1 MRITIFTSNQPRHLA
16 LINKLSS
23 ISAEIY
29 VVQECTTTF
38 PGLVQD
44 FYNKSEVM
52 QMYFKN
58 VLAAEN
64 KIFGDLSFSK
74 SNVKT
79 LSIKSGDLNLLN
91 IQQLNDALHSDVYIV
106 FGSSFIKGWLIDYLI
121 SNKAINIHM
130 GLSPYYRG
138 NSCNFWALYDNH
150 PECVGAT
157 IHHLSKGLDS
167 GDILYHALP
176 KIGHCNPFEFTMK
189 AVEAA
194 QSSLIERINNK
205 IIFDMKPQKQN
216 KLLEIR
222 YTRNSDFTN
231 SIAAE
236 YLSRNQTNDDLQK
249 YLNAMAEPTLV
260 SPYYLD

>member
-23 ISAEIY
+23 IATEVYAI
-29 VVQECTTTF
+29 QECTTAF

-52 QMYFKN
+52 QMYFQN
-58 VLAAEN
+58 VLTAEN
-64 KIFGDLSFSK
+64 KIFSDLSFSK

-79 LSIKSGDLNLLN
+79 LCIKSGDLNLLN
-91 IQQLNDALHSDVYIV
+91 TQQLNDALHSDVFIV
-106 FGSSFIKGWLIDYLI
+106 FGSSFIKGWLIEFLI
-121 SNKAINIHM
+121 DKRAINIHM

-150 PECVGAT
+150 PEYVGAT

-176 KIGHCNPFEFTMK
+176 KIGHSNPFEFTMN
-189 AVEAA
+189 AVQAA
-194 QSSLIERINNK
+194 QSSLLERINNK
-205 IIFDMKPQKQN
+205 IIFDMKPQTQN

-222 YTRNSDFTN
+222 YTRNSDFTD

-236 YLSRNQTNDDLQK
+236 YLSRNQTNDDLLK
-249 YLNAMAEPTLV
+249 LLNGIEEPLLF

>member
-16 LINKLSS
+16 LINKLSL
-23 ISAEIY
+23 ISTEIY
-29 VVQECTTTF
+29 AIQECTTVF

-44 FYNKSEVM
+44 FYIKSEVM
-52 QMYFKN
+52 QMYFQN
-58 VLAAEN
+58 VLTAEN
-64 KIFGDLSFSK
+64 KIFGDLPFSK

-79 LSIKSGDLNLLN
+79 LCVKSGDLNLLN
-91 IQQLNDALHSDVYIV
+91 KQQLNDALHSDVYIV
-106 FGSSFIKGWLIDYLI
+106 FGSSFIKGWLIDFLI
-121 SNKAINIHM
+121 SKNAINIHM

-176 KIGHCNPFEFTMK
+176 KIGQCNAFEFTMK

-194 QSSLIERINNK
+194 QSSLLERINNK
-205 IIFDMKPQKQN
+205 IIFDMKPQTQN
-216 KLLEIR
+216 KSLEIR
-222 YTRNSDFTN
+222 YTRNSDFTD

-236 YLSRNQTNDDLQK
+236 YLSRNQTNDDLLK
-249 YLNAMAEPTLV
+249 CLNGMAELILF